1 MHARVKVKSIIK
13 SIDYV
18 YISYIIMMIL
28 VLILFQWLTKFKS
41 IKLKA
46 TVLAKVCIKK
56 THTKKFNMYSCLS
69 NLKSRGISLRCSEQI
84 VHLSQSFALQ
94 LRFACAHRS
103 PFTVAHSIPFSVR
116 SPFTHRVLC
125 VRSPIVRSVLTLHVR
140 KYVSGTV

>member
-1 MHARVKVKSIIK
+1 
-13 SIDYV
+13 
-18 YISYIIMMIL
+18 MIL
-28 VLILFQWLTKFKS
+28 VLILFQCLTKFKS

-56 THTKKFNMYSCLS
+56 TQTKKFNMYSSLS
-69 NLKSRGISLRCSEQI
+69 NLKSRGISLRWSEQI

>member
-1 MHARVKVKSIIK
+1 MK